1 MIKNA
6 SAALLLRR
14 QTVSALSLMV
24 LLVGLVGCE
33 GPKAEVPSPYQGVV
47 ELEQRVLAFEVGG
60 RLTAVGVQRGQK
72 IQAGAPI
79 ASLDDA
85 LSGPTRAMRVAE
97 LDLARAQLAQLEA
110 GARPEDLAAIKSQ
123 AASLRA
129 TERTTQT
136 LLSRQRTLVTDKV
149 APPASLDELE
159 GRLSATRAQ
168 RQALEHQLASAAA
181 GARDAE
187 LAQANARIAAL
198 EAALQAED
206 LRQSKLT
213 LHSPAAGVILE
224 RLVEPGEVVAPGTP
238 IATLGDRDHPYVEV
252 FVATSDLAPL
262 RVGQGA
268 EVLIDGLAPR
278 PATIE
283 HIADTTEFTPRYVFS
298 PKERPHLVTRVRLR
312 LEDPEHSLH
321 PGLPAFARFPAQA
334 ATPSQ
339 ALAP

>member
-1 MIKNA
+1 MIKNT

-14 QTVSALSLMV
+14 HTLAAL
-24 LLVGLVGCE
+24 LLALAMGLTGCD

-60 RLTAVGVQRGQK
+60 RLTAVAVQRGQRVE
-72 IQAGAPI
+72 AGAPV

-159 GRLSATRAQ
+159 GRLAATRAQ

-187 LAQANARIAAL
+187 LAQAKARIAAL

-206 LRQSKLT
+206 LRRLKLT

-238 IATLGDRDHPYVEV
+238 IATLGDREHPYVEV
-252 FVATSDLAPL
+252 FVATSALAPL

-312 LEDPEHSLH
+312 LDDPEHTLH

-334 ATPSQ
+334 AAPSQ